1 MVLKCIDA
9 RQESSEPL
17 DEALPPAGGG
27 MTSVA
32 VGPIEPKEVRDR
44 LGRHER
50 RALALDGRRPAAVA
64 VTLLV
69 RDGRLTFL
77 LTRRASH
84 LSRHAGQWA
93 LPGGRM
99 DAGEDAPDAARREL
113 LEEVGIALPSGAV
126 MGMLD
131 DFPTRSGFRI
141 TPVVVWAGRDPS
153 LVPDPNEVASVHHV
167 PVGELDRPEVPRLTP
182 IPQSTQPVLS
192 VPLPS
197 VDTEVFA
204 PTAAILYQLREVLFH
219 GRHTPVAHY
228 EQPLFAWR

>member
-9 RQESSEPL
+9 RQERFGVL
-17 DEALPPAGGG
+17 DEASLSAGGG
-27 MTSVA
+27 VTPVA
-32 VGPIEPKEVRDR
+32 VGPIEPEAVRDR
-44 LGRHER
+44 LRRHAR
-50 RALALDGRRPAAVA
+50 RALPLDGRRPAAVA

-69 RDGRLTFL
+69 REGRLAFL

-84 LSRHAGQWA
+84 LPRHAGQWA
-93 LPGGRM
+93 LPGGRT
-99 DAGEDAPDAARREL
+99 DADENAPDAARREL
-113 LEEVGIALPSGAV
+113 QEEVGVALPSGAV
-126 MGMLD
+126 MGLLD
-131 DFPTRSGFRI
+131 DYPTRSGFRI
-141 TPVVVWAGRDPS
+141 TPVVVWAGQDPP

-182 IPQSTQPVLS
+182 IPQSNQPVLS
-192 VPLPS
+192 IPLPS